1 MGAFAMRKLGIII
14 VSVILLSGI
23 ANAGDIIVEMQAHYF
38 HPSEKAFR
46 DIYGGGMVYGGISYT
61 A

>member
-1 MGAFAMRKLGIII
+1 MRKLGIII

-46 DIYGGGMVYGGISYT
+46 VIYGGGMVYGGISYT